1 MAKFLKA
8 AFKKDMINV
17 SGMPEPWYDCDK
29 AVKGFAGKAFKEGD
43 DIELTI
49 EQRNGKPFVTR
60 VSKPGYG
67 GQQSQS
73 QNQEPAQPQ
82 SQGSTQSTS
91 SSPSNGTMKMPSEY
105 SKPFD
110 PSTAEVVL
118 RQSIMS
124 SAAQAAT
131 VLTGAITDSGALTEV
146 VIRIYKAMLAEIKVK

>member
-1 MAKFLKA
+1 MAKFIKA

-29 AVKGFAGKAFKEGD
+29 AVKGYASKFFKEGD
-43 DIELTI
+43 DIELSI

-60 VSKPGYG
+60 VSKPG

-73 QNQEPAQPQ
+73 QNQEPAQTQ
-82 SQGSTQSTS
+82 SQGSTSSSSS
-91 SSPSNGTMKMPSEY
+91 SSPSNGMKMPSEY

-118 RQSIMS
+118 RQSTMA

-146 VIRIYKAMLAEIKVK
+146 VIRIYKAMLAEIKTK